1 MAASLMVTLLLIAIA
16 AGRDKAVS
24 MAIAG
29 VDPTF
34 AGTIT
39 DVRCHLVA
47 VCIQKNQFR
56 SKRRIAPS
64 SCRSRAILYLPN
76 APAYLTL
83 AAGFFDDHA
92 DYVSS
97 DDSEEVGD
105 VGFRGRSASVGDD
118 FVATDDE
125 LIDGSHPPSEEGDVS
140 VPPTPTASTSKLTRT
155 GLYPHL
161 FPTMGSLAGAEKPR
175 AGGCLV
181 LDSSRSRP
189 PS

>member
-1 MAASLMVTLLLIAIA
+1 MMAASLMVALLLIAIA

-76 APAYLTL
+76 APAHLTL
-83 AAGFFDDHA
+83 AAGLSHDHPG
-92 DYVSS
+92 YVSS
-97 DDSEEVGD
+97 DDSEEVEV
-105 VGFRGRSASVGDD
+105 VGFTA
-118 FVATDDE
+118 VA
-125 LIDGSHPPSEEGDVS
+125 PPPLTTTSW
-140 VPPTPTASTSKLTRT
+140 PPTTN
-155 GLYPHL
+155 
-161 FPTMGSLAGAEKPR
+161 
-175 AGGCLV
+175 
-181 LDSSRSRP
+181 
-189 PS
+189 